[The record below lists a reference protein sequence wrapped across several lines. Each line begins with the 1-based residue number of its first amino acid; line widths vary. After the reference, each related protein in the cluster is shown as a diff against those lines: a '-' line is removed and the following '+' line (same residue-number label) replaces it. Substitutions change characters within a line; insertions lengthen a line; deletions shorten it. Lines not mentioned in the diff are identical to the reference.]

1 MSQRLRGSTAA
12 TAVGA
17 LLVGVVLA
25 VALAGHRDDF
35 AQALRDASLWVLLLV
50 TALQVVALLTRCE
63 AWHVCVRAAGGTISR
78 RRLFRA
84 GGLGNL
90 GSVVNAQVGAASR
103 IAVLKRSGRDEV
115 PRIPALIAAEVPIIA
130 IEAVLAVLTSFTL
143 VGPLGLPWWSPLAGF
158 AVAIGLVAGLR
169 RLADRGRGM
178 WTGLAVLRSL
188 EGRTR
193 VLALV
198 LVAVAAQIARNWIV
212 LRALGVDA
220 SVFDAT
226 AVLIA
231 MVALAQLPIGPSVG
245 AAAVVMILGAGGV
258 AATAAAGVLLT
269 ATGTAGALC
278 FALWAGA
285 DVLARKRPRPEPST
299 LNASGPGDRPAT
311 AVPAS
316 AVVA

>member
-1 MSQRLRGSTAA
+1 MTQRLRGSSAA

-17 LLVGVVLA
+17 LGIGAVLA
-25 VALAGHRDDF
+25 VALAGHRDEF
-35 AQALRDASLWVLLLV
+35 AQALRDASVWVLLAA
-50 TALQVVALLTRCE
+50 TALQVVALLSRCE

-90 GSVVNAQVGAASR
+90 GSLVNAQVGAAAR
-103 IAVLKRSGRDEV
+103 IAVLRRSGRDEV
-115 PRIPALIAAEVPIIA
+115 PRIPALIAAEVPILA
-130 IEAVLAVLTSFTL
+130 IEAALAVLTSFTL

-158 AVAIGLVAGLR
+158 AVALALVAGLR
-169 RLADRGRGM
+169 RLADRGRGV

-198 LVAVAAQIARNWIV
+198 LVAVLAQIARNWIV

-231 MVALAQLPIGPSVG
+231 MVVLAQLPIGPSVG
-245 AAAVVMILGAGGV
+245 AAAVVMILGAGGL

-278 FALWAGA
+278 FALWAGT
-285 DVLARKRPRPEPST
+285 DVLARRRRRPERST
-299 LNASGPGDRPAT
+299 LDASGPGDRPAT